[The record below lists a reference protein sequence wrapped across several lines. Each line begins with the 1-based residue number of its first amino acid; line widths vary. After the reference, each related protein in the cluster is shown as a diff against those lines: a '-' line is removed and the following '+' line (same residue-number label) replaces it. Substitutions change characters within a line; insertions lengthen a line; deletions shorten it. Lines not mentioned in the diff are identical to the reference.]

1 MEVQVHPTAWQV
13 ALPIAR
19 EALAHIADAF
29 ESVTIGIASGAIF
42 LSSMPLAALRISK
55 LRTYRGRP
63 TGFFTKH
70 LSMTIRLFTAR
81 LLPSLIAV
89 ASLVA
94 LAGPASGAPHPKPK
108 PHAAARKTAPPT
120 EPATTTDANGQSV
133 PVLANKAWLLMDFNT
148 GQILASSNAD
158 EPLPPAS
165 LTKMMTSYLVE
176 QGLRSGKLKPTE
188 PVTMSLSAWCRGG
201 KDGDSCMFVPLN
213 AQASLM
219 DMLRGVIID
228 SGNDASKALA
238 EHVGGSES
246 GFAAMMNAEAA
257 RLGMTHT
264 HFENSAGLPDPHHKA
279 SARDLAVLAQA
290 IIRNSPEYY
299 PIYSEHEFTY
309 NGIKQGNRN
318 ALLYTDPTVDGLKTG
333 HTDEAGYCLT
343 ASAKRNGMRL
353 ISVIM
358 DANSAQARADQTRVL
373 FNWGYG
379 NFEEATPVQAGATL
393 ATAKVL
399 YGVVPSVAAGVA
411 QALTLVVP
419 KGQAATVQTSVSL
432 TPALTAPIAKGAV
445 IGKVVA
451 TVGGKQVGEAPVVA
465 LAAVERAGFF
475 ERIRQRI
482 AGMFSK

>member
-1 MEVQVHPTAWQV
+1 MTT
-13 ALPIAR
+13 R
-19 EALAHIADAF
+19 
-29 ESVTIGIASGAIF
+29 
-42 LSSMPLAALRISK
+42 
-55 LRTYRGRP
+55 LRTAG
-63 TGFFTKH
+63 
-70 LSMTIRLFTAR
+70 
-81 LLPSLIAV
+81 LLPSLIA
-89 ASLVA
+89 AAALVA
-94 LAGPASGAPHPKPK
+94 VSGTALGAPHAKPR
-108 PHAAARKTAPPT
+108 AAAHKAAKEKEK
-120 EPATTTDANGQSV
+120 EPATTVDANGRTV
-133 PVLANKAWLLMDFNT
+133 PVLANKAWVLMDFDS
-148 GQILASSNAD
+148 GQILASSNPD

-176 QGLRSGKLKPTE
+176 QGLKSGKLKPTE

-219 DMLRGVIID
+219 DMLRGVVID

-238 EHVGGSES
+238 EHIGGSES

-257 RLGMTHT
+257 KLGMTHT
-264 HFENSAGLPDPHHKA
+264 HFENSAGLPDPTHKA

-290 IIRNSPEYY
+290 IIRNSAEYY
-299 PIYSEHEFTY
+299 PIYSEREFTY

-358 DANSAQARADQTRVL
+358 NAGSTQARADQTRVL

-379 NFEEATPVQAGATL
+379 NFEQATPAQAGATL

-399 YGVVPSVAAGVA
+399 YGLVPTVAAGVA
-411 QALTLVVP
+411 KPWMLLVP
-419 KGQAATVQTSVSL
+419 KGQGAAVQTSVTL
-432 TPALTAPIAKGAV
+432 TPDLTAPIAKGAV
-445 IGKVVA
+445 IGKIVA
-451 TVGGKQVGEAPVVA
+451 TANGKPLGEAPVVA
-465 LAAVERAGFF
+465 LAAVERAGFLQ
-475 ERIRQRI
+475 RIRQRI
-482 AGMFSK
+482 TGLFSK